1 MSRTWLTVD
10 TDDAHHRPWRQGH
23 PTRSKDPDGRRTP
36 RQPSEGWLKAI
47 ARFGDWVERSGHAV
61 TVFVIQDQLEQ
72 PDARKALLDLA
83 ARGGP
88 RLTFAS
94 HGTSH
99 RAWGAWPE
107 DAAGLT
113 ARSSTPLPP
122 TRGLRQAGSSLVS
135 GSFGLRCAMDGRG
148 LGPSGRDGRFLGQP
162 LTLGAQESRSDAPV
176 VGRDRCHGSRRGA
189 GATMARPSRLA
200 GLWPCPAPARSGR
213 TSATSVAQPPPV
225 LMAEEVEGAV
235 EGRDDLT
242 TVYWHVV
249 DHVRRKGRWEPP
261 LKST

>member
-1 MSRTWLTVD
+1 MLGRLAQSCSTWRAAAD
-10 TDDAHHRPWRQGH
+10 RKPRPQPPRL
-23 PTRSKDPDGRRTP
+23 GR
-36 RQPSEGWLKAI
+36 L
-47 ARFGDWVERSGHAV
+47 
-61 TVFVIQDQLEQ
+61 
-72 PDARKALLDLA
+72 
-83 ARGGP
+83 ARGRG
-88 RLTFAS
+88 
-94 HGTSH
+94 
-99 RAWGAWPE
+99 GA
-107 DAAGLT
+107 DDDGQA
-113 ARSSTPLPP
+113 LPCSQH
-122 TRGLRQAGSSLVS
+122 RGLRQAGSSLVP
-135 GSFGLRCAMDGRG
+135 GSFGLRCALDGRC
-148 LGPSGRDGRFLGQP
+148 LGPSGRDGRFLSQP

-189 GATMARPSRLA
+189 GATVARPSGLA

-213 TSATSVAQPPPV
+213 TSAPSVAQPPV